1 MDLAVTPAIDG
12 DVPGMDGN
20 TPVTGLV
27 ISGRTTA
34 GGSAL
39 EGNLKVAVITIGFVG
54 GGDL

>member
-20 TPVTGLV
+20 TPVTGRV
-27 ISGRTTA
+27 TSGRTTK
-34 GGSAL
+34 GGNAL
-39 EGNLKVAVITIGFVG
+39 EGNLEVAVIRIGVVS

>member
-12 DVPGMDGN
+12 DAPGMHGN
-20 TPVTGLV
+20 TPVTGLAV
-27 ISGRTTA
+27 SGRATA
-34 GGSAL
+34 VGSAL